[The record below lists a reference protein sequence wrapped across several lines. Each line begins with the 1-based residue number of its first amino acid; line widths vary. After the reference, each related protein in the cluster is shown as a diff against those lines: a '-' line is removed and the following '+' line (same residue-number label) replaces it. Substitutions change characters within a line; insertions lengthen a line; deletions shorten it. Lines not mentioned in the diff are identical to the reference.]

1 MNKSQLIKQ
10 LKEEYPDLSSELVS
24 RLVDESF
31 NEIVEAIKVGQR
43 VEIRGFGSFSVKER
57 KVQTEF
63 YNKERREVDLKEKKV
78 VHFKFGKEFF
88 DKVNNS

>member
-1 MNKSQLIKQ
+1 MNKSQLIKL
-10 LKEEYPDLSSELVS
+10 LKEEYPDLSTEMVS
-24 RLVDESF
+24 GLVDESF
-31 NEIVEAIKVGQR
+31 NEIVEAIKTGQR

-57 KVQTEF
+57 KVQAEF
-63 YNKERREVDLKEKKV
+63 YNNKNYEVNLKEKKV

>member
-1 MNKSQLIKQ
+1 MNKSQLIK
-10 LKEEYPDLSSELVS
+10 LLREEYPDLSTELVAK
-24 RLVDESF
+24 LVDESF
-31 NEIVEAIKVGQR
+31 NEIIEAIKIGQR
-43 VEIRGFGSFSVKER
+43 IEIRGFGSFSVKKR

-63 YNKERREVDLKEKKV
+63 YNKEKSDVNLKEKKV